1 MGKSSGYSGAG
12 DEDVQLT
19 AFPPPDLEPF
29 PLNLDGGSV
38 EPSLL
43 RTEKPVDKAGNELQS
58 FTSHFSSPTYIKAIQ
73 LLYGKCI

>member
-12 DEDVQLT
+12 YEDVQLT
-19 AFPPPDLEPF
+19 ALPPPALEPF

-43 RTEKPVDKAGNELQS
+43 RTEKPVDKAGNEL
-58 FTSHFSSPTYIKAIQ
+58 
-73 LLYGKCI
+73 